1 MKKTIVFATLAA
13 SILSV
18 MALAMASSQD
28 TGLQDKHC
36 YVDAEAYST
45 FTLTVDNS
53 LDNESPVE
61 TRTIIVD
68 AKTRKP
74 VDVKVYCFGFIN

>member
-1 MKKTIVFATLAA
+1 MKKALVFATLAV

-18 MALAMASSQD
+18 MALAIASSQD
-28 TGLQDKHC
+28 TVLQDNQC
-36 YVDAEAYST
+36 YVDVEAYST

-53 LDNESPVE
+53 LGDGSPVE

-74 VDVKVYCFGFIN
+74 VDMKVYCAGFIN